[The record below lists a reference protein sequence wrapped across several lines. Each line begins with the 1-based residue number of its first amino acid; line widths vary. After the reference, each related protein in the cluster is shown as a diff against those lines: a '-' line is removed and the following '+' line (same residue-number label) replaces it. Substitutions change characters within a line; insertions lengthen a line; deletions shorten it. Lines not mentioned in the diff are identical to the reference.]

1 MKQTKT
7 VEQWLKELPESIR
20 PKYMKTFK
28 NKKVSCLSSALLK
41 SYWYFSNN
49 GDCYFNEG
57 LYESLKW
64 AEEG

>member
-7 VEQWLKELPESIR
+7 VEQWLNELPKSIR
-20 PKYMKTFK
+20 PKADKSNIK
-28 NKKVSCLSSALLK
+28 LIKPSLSSALHCCVTFGLTPEGHDF
-41 SYWYFSNN
+41 WYS
-49 GDCYFNEG
+49 